1 MLKEQEQP
9 TIYENEGQL
18 IEWFEWN
25 LYQQRLEIATS
36 KNISF
41 DETKTDD
48 DIDEYL
54 KTQIDNKELELNIG
68 SYYEKITVDFEFGF
82 RFILEKL
89 GITNKDERENIIFLI
104 KYTTFSENVSFI
116 TPLLVGK
123 LTLTYLA
130 SFYTFIIFKIYSL
143 FYISK
148 FKNFFFSTFH
158 KPC

>member
-1 MLKEQEQP
+1 ML
-9 TIYENEGQL
+9 
-18 IEWFEWN
+18 F
-25 LYQQRLEIATS
+25 RS
-36 KNISF
+36 
-41 DETKTDD
+41 
-48 DIDEYL
+48 
-54 KTQIDNKELELNIG
+54 NKELELNIG

-123 LTLTYLA
+123 LTFTYLA